1 MFDVGVIVSV
11 LGDVV
16 DLLFVVAI
24 RLQLKIVISVVVLS
38 VQVNYLEVG
47 TWRLEVKSQLWQR
60 VHLPPF
66 PKSGGFVIRFHESYL
81 LN

>member
-1 MFDVGVIVSV
+1 MFDVGVVVSV

-16 DLLFVVAI
+16 VTI

-38 VQVNYLEVG
+38 VQVEDLEVG
-47 TWRLEVKSQLWQR
+47 TWRLEVQSQLWQC

-66 PKSGGFVIRFHESYL
+66 PKSADLSSDFMRVIF
-81 LN
+81 